1 MVVTTTT
8 TTSTTTTPKNVE
20 SEIDV
25 SENIENSAPQKPTSV
40 AREPF
45 EVGTCL
51 NVRTFFILTKV
62 LFDH

>member
-1 MVVTTTT
+1 MVVTTTTT

-25 SENIENSAPQKPTSV
+25 SENIENSAPQKPTSMS
-40 AREPF
+40 REPF

-51 NVRTFFILTKV
+51 NVRTFQMFT
-62 LFDH
+62 

>member
-8 TTSTTTTPKNVE
+8 TSSTTTPKNVE

-25 SENIENSAPQKPTSV
+25 SENIENSAPQKPPSMS
-40 AREPF
+40 REPF

-51 NVRTFFILTKV
+51 NVRTFLILTKV